1 MKYITTTLAAL
12 VLTAAIVFAAGE
24 GWGTDAKVAQAQAK
38 KDGKFVLL
46 DFTGSDWC
54 PPCIQLHKNVLDT
67 ADFKEFAKK
76 SLVLVEL
83 DFPRKKAQAEALKK
97 ANQTLSEKY
106 KIEGFPTLIV
116 LNGDGKELWRQVG
129 YGGDSTKAVVGQIE
143 KAISKK

>member
-1 MKYITTTLAAL
+1 MKYVTTTLAAL
-12 VLTAAIVFAAGE
+12 VLTAATVFAAGE
-24 GWGTDAKVAQAQAK
+24 GWGTDAKAAQAQAK

-54 PPCIQLHKNVLDT
+54 PPCVQLHKNVLDT

-116 LNGDGKELWRQVG
+116 LNGDGRELWRQVG
-129 YGGDSTKAVVGQIE
+129 YGGDSAKAVVGQIE